1 MSTKARLLA
10 STFPRYSYIQPWR
23 MATHQECT
31 CEPQIPSK
39 SSQHGQPP
47 IDWSRAALFRPSQDM
62 IKPGNIRRAGR
73 FFEEIFA
80 GTEFGEQCYVN
91 STPHQ
96 PCGDYYGGSDD
107 TTRQALSSASTSV
120 SISPGSE
127 VYPQE
132 VLEFERELAELYVND
147 EI

>member
-1 MSTKARLLA
+1 MTK
-10 STFPRYSYIQPWR
+10 
-23 MATHQECT
+23 HQECT
-31 CEPQIPSK
+31 CAPRIPSK
-39 SSQHGQPP
+39 LLQHGHSH

-62 IKPGNIRRAGR
+62 IKPGNVRRAGR

-80 GTEFGEQCYVN
+80 GTEFGAQCYVN
-91 STPHQ
+91 ATPHQ
-96 PCGDYYGGSDD
+96 PCGDYYGGSDN
-107 TTRQALSSASTSV
+107 TSRQELSSATTSV

-132 VLEFERELAELYVND
+132 VLEFERELAALYVND